1 MSDLSGRPPFTPN
14 LWVHA
19 LVGVLRRAGGADQLV
34 RLQKNIVVFRLFS
47 GKEADG
53 DKQRTEQ
60 QAHQH
65 DFPVGALVCV
75 VK

>member
-47 GKEADG
+47 GKEADA
-53 DKQRTEQ
+53 DEDRAE
-60 QAHQH
+60 HQPHEH
-65 DFPVGALVCV
+65 DPAVRAFVGIM
-75 VK
+75 K